1 MNFDQHIKVNY
12 ESLSENEQEMI
23 YYIRNHRQE
32 VVKLSIIELGDKLLS
47 SKSSVL
53 RLAKKLGFRGFSDMK
68 YAIEQSLLERA
79 IAPTDLVAALK
90 KEIEQTFQYAEQ
102 TNFQPLLD
110 KIKQANQLHLYA
122 TGFTQNNYTKDFA
135 NDLFLS
141 NRPNFLISGETN
153 FEMISHTL
161 SKEDL
166 VIVTSLSGETP
177 AIKDTIRN
185 LELNKVPICSITSF
199 GKSFLSEAAD
209 FQLYYETSD
218 LPSPVVGG
226 GSSMI
231 GLNIILAILARKYRE
246 FVLFDE

>member
-1 MNFDQHIKVNY
+1 MNFDQHIKINY
-12 ESLSENEQEMI
+12 ESLSENEQEMV

-32 VVKLSIIELGDKLLS
+32 VIKLSIVELGDVLLS

-53 RLAKKLGFRGFSDMK
+53 RLAKKLGFRGFSEMK
-68 YAIEQSLLERA
+68 YSIEQSLFQA
-79 IAPTDLVAALK
+79 TIAPTDLVASLK

-110 KIKQANQLHLYA
+110 KIKQAKQLHLYA

-141 NRPNFLISGETN
+141 GRPNFLISGETN
-153 FEMISHTL
+153 FEMISQTL
-161 SKEDL
+161 TADDL

-185 LELNKVPICSITSF
+185 LQLNKVPICSITAF
-199 GKSFLSEAAD
+199 GKSFLGEAAD
-209 FQLYYETSD
+209 FQLYYEITD
-218 LPSPVVGG
+218 LPSPVIGG
-226 GSSMI
+226 GNSMI
-231 GLNIILAILARKYRE
+231 GLNIILTILARKYRE